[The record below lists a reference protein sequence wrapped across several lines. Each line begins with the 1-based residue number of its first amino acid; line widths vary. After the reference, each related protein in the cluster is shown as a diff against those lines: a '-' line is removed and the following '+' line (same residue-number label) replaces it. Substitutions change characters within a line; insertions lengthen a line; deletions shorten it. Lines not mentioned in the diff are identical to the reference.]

1 MAKQK
6 KDLSSKIRKIMAE
19 GKSYRQAVAIAISMT
34 SKKRKSPSRPK
45 RGGRTQTNK
54 RRTKR

>member
-1 MAKQK
+1 MAKEKDDISK
-6 KDLSSKIRKIMAE
+6 KIKKIMSE
-19 GKSYRQAVAIAISMT
+19 GKPRKQAVAIALSML
-34 SKKRKSPSRPK
+34 SKKRTSPSRPK